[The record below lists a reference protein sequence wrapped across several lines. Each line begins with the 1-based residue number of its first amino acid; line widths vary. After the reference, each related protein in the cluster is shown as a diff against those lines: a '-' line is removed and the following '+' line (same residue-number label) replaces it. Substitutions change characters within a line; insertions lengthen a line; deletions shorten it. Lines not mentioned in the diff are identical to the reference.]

1 MHQTRKRAAS
11 NTLFHDLCKPMQITI
26 EEFLKLRHSLPV
38 LDVRSEGEFHEGHI
52 ANAINIPLLT
62 NEERVIVGTTYK
74 RKGQQE
80 AIYEGFRLVGPRL
93 KDIVHQAEK
102 IATGNEVLVHCWR
115 GGMRSSNFCQFIG
128 MAKIKSQS
136 VKGGYKAYRQFAL
149 DYFKKTLQII
159 LIGGCT
165 GSGKSEILRALKE
178 EGEQILDLERL
189 ANHKGS
195 AFGSLMMPPQPTTEQ
210 FHNNLFEDIFK
221 LDLSKRIWVED
232 ESITIGKVFLPP
244 DFWATM
250 KNSPL
255 IQMDVSKEIR
265 ISRLVNEYGP
275 ANQQEF
281 LAAMDKIVKRL
292 GGQHYKA
299 AKEKLLEGDMAAT
312 IDILLTYYDK
322 YYLGSIENKKH
333 RVKALVPWN
342 GTNSKEYA
350 RELITQAQK

>member
-1 MHQTRKRAAS
+1 MPIAVE
-11 NTLFHDLCKPMQITI
+11 D
-26 EEFLKLRHSLPV
+26 FLKLRHSLPV
-38 LDVRSEGEFHEGHI
+38 IDVRSEGEFQEGHI
-52 ANAINIPLLT
+52 TNAINIPLLN
-62 NEERVIVGTTYK
+62 NEERIIVGTTYK

-93 KDIVHQAEK
+93 KDIIHQAEK
-102 IATGNEVLVHCWR
+102 IAAGNEVLVHCWR
-115 GGMRSSNFCQFIG
+115 GGMRSSNFCQFIS

-149 DYFKKTLQII
+149 DYFKKPLQII

-178 EGEQILDLERL
+178 EGEQILDLETL

-210 FHNNLFEDIFK
+210 FHNNLFEAIFK
-221 LDLSKRIWVED
+221 LDLTKHIWVED

-244 DFWATM
+244 DFWTTM
-250 KNSPL
+250 KNSQL

-265 ISRLVNEYGP
+265 ISRLVNEYGS
-275 ANQQEF
+275 ADKNEF

-299 AKEKLLEGDMAAT
+299 AKEKLLEGDMAST

-322 YYLGSIENKKH
+322 YYLSSIENKKQ
-333 RVKALVPWN
+333 RVKVIVTWN
-342 GTNSKEYA
+342 GLNAKEYA
-350 RELITQAQK
+350 RELINQANTK